1 MCYICGC
8 SNFTIDELVWYKYHC
23 NQCGHVYES
32 TGKVSIC
39 PTCRSRDVKEISGE
53 SAKKDKKTT
62 KMVKKVVK
70 KR

>member
-8 SNFTIDELVWYKYHC
+8 SNFTIDELVWYKYRC

-32 TGKVSIC
+32 TGKISMC
-39 PTCRSRDVKEISGE
+39 HTCKSGDVERVTEGSGKKHEKRSST
-53 SAKKDKKTT
+53 KTS
-62 KMVKKVVK
+62 K

>member
-8 SNFTIDELVWYKYHC
+8 SNFTIDELVWYKYQC

-39 PTCRSRDVKEISGE
+39 PTCRSRDVKEISGGPG
-53 SAKKDKKTT
+53 KKTKKRT
-62 KMVKKVVK
+62 RAKVVK
-70 KR
+70 KH